1 MDGDSDRSSIC
12 RSPAWDDAEKKRQ
25 RKVKQDIRD
34 KRKKEKERAAWDKK
48 RIHAPKKRLTKAPPT
63 NRNSKTETA
72 IDKSSSASLIPM
84 ATETLARKCVDQSWQ
99 LDSGPETVDTESF
112 NHTEQVSRNSRYAGN
127 SLQFDRSISL
137 RAEDGFIGGVK
148 LRMSQ
153 EQERSAAHALYIS
166 KNEIRPLEHGHS
178 GSATLR
184 DGPSANIQPDVLQNN
199 DPALTEKW
207 NPLHCHPIP
216 SDQSDSNGQK
226 FKSAVPGPTAI
237 MNRGI
242 KRGQKDKKAIAEY
255 IYPSS
260 NIMAVPKSRLE
271 DKHHHV
277 APIRTDSSRQ
287 VSSSSQIGFQKANT
301 PDRASRANNGPPLSY
316 REPAALVTDTPGRG
330 CYRDYIQGERWR
342 SCDCDNE
349 DPKNM
354 SSDAG
359 SIRSHSRGRSWSIT
373 SLASRAR
380 RSFSSS
386 RPMTGD
392 RERRNASH
400 ERLDKVHSYDSRSPS
415 VNLTL
420 GASPE
425 IEPSRSRRASI
436 SSKASSF
443 IGFRK
448 NARGTSFKQCNT
460 PKPPLSDV
468 STIGEKS
475 KKQRLK
481 KKGKIL
487 KLSSG
492 HSDTTDDVTNLRL
505 VLPEGASDPE
515 KVSEKLSH
523 LNSTGVYDNI
533 ALSAKTDTPKSNR
546 TANTVSKSGNPD
558 RTKLEDSQASSTNFA
573 GDTYDEFAGVI
584 TTSELP
590 SQSPSNSQLL
600 LKTTSED
607 ASAHSNTNSINS
619 VTSRPS
625 STRAFSFVESISGED
640 DEDRTST
647 PTIPNVESEELQR
660 IPTKKPPQRFSLLG
674 SLKLKQQKNIEAA
687 SIVDPSGEP
696 NLSRKSSRRS
706 SALDFGFLPQ
716 LKHQP
721 LQRPKKGKD
730 SESSLKP
737 PIFDCPDS
745 EDGVLSKAIIKSPP
759 PPSQSRTSSFTHL
772 PTFAPS
778 GSSNSNPASSS
789 SSTLRSQ
796 SPHRHHKIRYPTQG
810 APPTPLSEISP
821 LAKMFVICCSC
832 QYYHDLPSKVYECMT
847 KPDDVV
853 EDRELGVRGV
863 VSTGVRCPWCG
874 HGMSRSC
881 CEGYVGLVYLRERV
895 H

>member
-34 KRKKEKERAAWDKK
+34 KRKKEKERATWDKK
-48 RIHAPKKRLTKAPPT
+48 RVHAPKKRLTKAPPT

-72 IDKSSSASLIPM
+72 RDKSSSASLIPM
-84 ATETLARKCVDQSWQ
+84 ATETLTRKCVDQSWH
-99 LDSGPETVDTESF
+99 LDSGPETVDTETF
-112 NHTEQVSRNSRYAGN
+112 NYSEQVSRNSRHADN
-127 SLQFDRSISL
+127 SSQFDRSISL
-137 RAEDGFIGGVK
+137 RADDGFIGGVK

-166 KNEIRPLEHGHS
+166 KNEFRPLEHCHS

-199 DPALTEKW
+199 DPALT
-207 NPLHCHPIP
+207 NPLRSHPIP
-216 SDQSDSNGQK
+216 SHQPDSNGHK
-226 FKSAVPGPTAI
+226 FRSAVPQPTSI

-242 KRGQKDKKAIAEY
+242 KRGQKDQKAIAEY

-271 DKHHHV
+271 DTHHHV

-301 PDRASRANNGPPLSY
+301 RDRASRANDGPPLSY
-316 REPAALVTDTPGRG
+316 REPAALVMDTPGRG
-330 CYRDYIQGERWR
+330 YHRDYIQGERWQSR
-342 SCDCDNE
+342 DRANE
-349 DPKNM
+349 DPRII

-373 SLASRAR
+373 SIASRAR

-392 RERRNASH
+392 PERRNASH
-400 ERLDKVHSYDSRSPS
+400 ERLDEDHSYDLRSPS
-415 VNLTL
+415 ANLTL

-425 IEPSRSRRASI
+425 VEPSRSRRASI
-436 SSKASSF
+436 SSIASSF
-443 IGFRK
+443 IGFR
-448 NARGTSFKQCNT
+448 NDARGTSFEQCNT
-460 PKPPLSDV
+460 PKPPLSEV
-468 STIGEKS
+468 STVGEKS
-475 KKQRLK
+475 KKPRLK
-481 KKGKIL
+481 KKEKIL

-492 HSDTTDDVTNLRL
+492 DSDTTDGVANLRL
-505 VLPEGASDPE
+505 VLPEKASDPE
-515 KVSEKLSH
+515 KVSENLSH
-523 LNSTGVYDNI
+523 LNSTRVYDNMVLY
-533 ALSAKTDTPKSNR
+533 AQTDTPKSKSPAK
-546 TANTVSKSGNPD
+546 TISKSGNPD
-558 RTKLEDSQASSTNFA
+558 RTKLEGSQASSTNFA
-573 GDTYDEFAGVI
+573 EDTYDEFASAI
-584 TTSELP
+584 TTSDLP
-590 SQSPSNSQLL
+590 SQSPSNSPLL
-600 LKTTSED
+600 LNTTSED
-607 ASAHSNTNSINS
+607 AAAHSNPSSINS

-625 STRAFSFVESISGED
+625 SSRAFSFVESISGED
-640 DEDRTST
+640 DGDRTST

-674 SLKLKQQKNIEAA
+674 SLKLKQQKNNNAA
-687 SIVDPSGEP
+687 SIIDPVDYP

-706 SALDFGFLPQ
+706 SAIDFGFLPQ

-721 LQRPKKGKD
+721 LQRPKKGED
-730 SESSLKP
+730 SETSLKP
-737 PIFDCPDS
+737 PIFDRTDS
-745 EDGVLSKAIIKSPP
+745 EDGVVSKAVIKSPP
-759 PPSQSRTSSFTHL
+759 PPSQSRTSSFTH
-772 PTFAPS
+772 PPPFAPS
-778 GSSNSNPASSS
+778 GSSNSYPASSS
-789 SSTLRSQ
+789 SSTLRSH
-796 SPHRHHKIRYPTQG
+796 SPHRHDKIRYPTQG
-810 APPTPLSEISP
+810 APPTPLPEISP

-832 QYYHDLPSKVYECMT
+832 HYYHDLPSKVYECMT
-847 KPDDVV
+847 KPDNVV